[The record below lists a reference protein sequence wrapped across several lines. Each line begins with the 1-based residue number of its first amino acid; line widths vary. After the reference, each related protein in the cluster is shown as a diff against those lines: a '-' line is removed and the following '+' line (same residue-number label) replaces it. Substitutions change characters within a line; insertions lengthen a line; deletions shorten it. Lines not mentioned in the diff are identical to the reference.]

1 MRQRVK
7 RALLIAAALA
17 VLVLAGLGA
26 NTARHWAGLAGSS
39 EAAARRRAELAPFW
53 RVVAPPRGTAEA
65 GGAVLL
71 SGCDG
76 VHDNMDF
83 WAGRLAARGYRALIL
98 DSHRPRG
105 LDRFEAWRLV
115 CAGQVLPGAERSGDL
130 AVALADPALPAGGR
144 IVLGASHGGWAAM
157 EFLRLALT
165 RQVPP
170 GLDRWPASP
179 ADLLR
184 RLDGVILL
192 YPYCGLLNGA
202 DEGDWTAAPPI
213 LMVLAA
219 EDQIISTPACEDL
232 AERLRERGARLRI
245 EVLPGADH
253 GFDQQDHAALSPL
266 DFDAALRDRTARE
279 VDAFLSG
286 AE

>member
-53 RVVAPPRGTAEA
+53 RIVAPPRGTAEA

-83 WAGRLAARGYRALIL
+83 WAGRLAAQGYRALIL

-115 CAGQVLPGAERSGDL
+115 CAGQALPGAERAGDL
-130 AVALADPALPAGGR
+130 AVALADPALPQGGR
-144 IVLGASHGGWAAM
+144 VVLGASHGGWTAM

-165 RQVPP
+165 GQAPP
-170 GLDRWPASP
+170 GLGDWPLDP
-179 ADLLR
+179 AGLLR
-184 RLDGVILL
+184 GLDGLILL

-202 DEGDWTAAPPI
+202 DEGDWNAAPPI
-213 LMVLAA
+213 LMILAA
-219 EDQIISTPACEDL
+219 EDRIISTPACEEMAD
-232 AERLRERGARLRI
+232 RLRARGARIRV

-253 GFDQQDHAALSPL
+253 GFDQRERSALSPL
-266 DFDAALRDRTARE
+266 SFDAALRDRTDRE
-279 VDAFLSG
+279 VEEFLESLN
-286 AE
+286 